1 MDINAILLD
10 IWNMITFESALKF
23 FILYF
28 FVIWIALIIW
38 VVRDI
43 TVRTSNIFLQIFSI
57 FTVLFLTPLGIFI
70 YLLVRPSKTLHDRY
84 YEEIEDNLDIFFDI
98 VEERKREIEER
109 KKLESESDNKK
120 IITEKDDLLP
130 EIINPHN

>member
-1 MDINAILLD
+1 MDINTILLD

-84 YEEIEDNLDIFFDI
+84 YEEIEDNLDIFYEI
-98 VEERKREIEER
+98 VEERKKEIEER

-120 IITEKDDLLP
+120 IITKNDDLLT
-130 EIINPHN
+130 EIANPHN